1 MKELGGSVAGLQI
14 LAFCDYFSAD
24 SSGGAERVSHEVYA
38 RLAGAGASVTLLTTA
53 PSGAARAWEVDG
65 IRVQS
70 VPSLDLSKVTRA
82 QVSLSPR
89 VVLEAARLG
98 RTLRPDVLHAN
109 GLHFQT
115 SVAAAVLRYR
125 TGYPMVTTVHLARPE
140 GLRPLLRTATLSYE
154 QTVGRF
160 VLHGSA
166 AVIAVSEGVREHV
179 LSLGVGSERIVAVP
193 NGVDHARFHPAGGRP
208 VVRPRPVVLF
218 VGRLIPNKGPQVLL
232 EAVRLLHGG
241 VDLEAVFVG
250 DGPLRAQLER
260 TVLAAGLSD
269 VVRFEGHSSDV
280 QGWMRKADVLVRP
293 SFTEGLPLG
302 VLEAMA
308 SRLCVVASDVRG
320 NRELVAEGRTGF
332 LFPAGDAR
340 ALVGTLARVLADADR
355 RREVARAGWQ
365 ASHAYTWDVCAA
377 ATGEVLGRA
386 ANRLPAAGRRT

>member
-65 IRVQS
+65 IRVRS

-89 VVLEAARLG
+89 VMLEAARLG
-98 RTLRPDVLHAN
+98 RSLRPDVLHAN

-340 ALVGTLARVLADADR
+340 ALAGTLARVLADADR

-365 ASHAYTWDVCAA
+365 TSHAYTWDVCAA